1 MHASHIGRVYAAARC
16 AVDLRKE
23 RQRDR
28 DGERGRERERER
40 EREGGRERC
49 AHTSVHHSYYSDRRA
64 GYTCACK
71 RVLIDGGR
79 ALACRS
85 NEPDEL
91 GMQSSLTA
99 IADTIIP
106 AE

>member
-1 MHASHIGRVYAAARC
+1 VRWIFA
-16 AVDLRKE
+16 K
-23 RQRDR
+23 RDR
-28 DGERGRERERER
+28 ETETEREGERERERER